1 MAEKKAAPTKKAM
14 AEKKA
19 TPTKKV
25 MAEKTATPAKEA
37 MAEKK
42 ATPPKEKLAKHVL
55 EGKAYIQA
63 TFNNTLIT
71 ITDKSGNA
79 IAWGSA
85 GISGFK
91 GARKGTPFAAQLA
104 ATATARKA
112 IEQGMKQVAVF
123 VKGPGS
129 GRETA
134 IRSLQSAGLEITSIK
149 DVTPIPHDGCR
160 PPKQRRV

>member
-1 MAEKKAAPTKKAM
+1 MAEKKTAPAKKAMPERKDTPTKKAMPENKDTPEKKAM
-14 AEKKA
+14 AEKKVA
-19 TPTKKV
+19 
-25 MAEKTATPAKEA
+25 
-37 MAEKK
+37 
-42 ATPPKEKLAKHVL
+42 PPKEKLAKNIF

-71 ITDKSGNA
+71 ITDNSGNA

-149 DVTPIPHDGCR
+149 DVTPIPHNGCR

>member
-1 MAEKKAAPTKKAM
+1 MTEKKDTPAKKVVTEKKAAPTEKAVAEKKAAPMEKAYD
-14 AEKKA
+14 
-19 TPTKKV
+19 
-25 MAEKTATPAKEA
+25 
-37 MAEKK
+37 
-42 ATPPKEKLAKHVL
+42 KEKLRKHIL
-55 EGKAYIQA
+55 EGRAYIQA

-104 ATATARKA
+104 ATSTAKKA

>member
-1 MAEKKAAPTKKAM
+1 MAEKRNATPKKAYVK
-14 AEKKA
+14 EK
-19 TPTKKV
+19 
-25 MAEKTATPAKEA
+25 PAKG
-37 MAEKK
+37 
-42 ATPPKEKLAKHVL
+42 VI

-63 TFNNTLIT
+63 TFNNTLVT
-71 ITDKSGNA
+71 ITDRSGNA

-85 GISGFK
+85 GVSGFK
-91 GARKGTPFAAQLA
+91 GARKGTPFAAQVA

-112 IEQGMKQVAVF
+112 IEQGIKQVAVF
-123 VKGPGS
+123 VKGPGA

-134 IRSLQSAGLEITSIK
+134 IRSLQSAGLGITSIK

>member
-1 MAEKKAAPTKKAM
+1 MVEKTVVSKP
-14 AEKKA
+14 
-19 TPTKKV
+19 KKV
-25 MAEKTATPAKEA
+25 YQKERIG
-37 MAEKK
+37 
-42 ATPPKEKLAKHVL
+42 T

-71 ITDKSGNA
+71 ITDNGGNT

-85 GISGFK
+85 GVSGFK
-91 GARKGTPFAAQLA
+91 GARKGTPFAAQMA

-112 IEQGMKQVAVF
+112 IEQGIKQVAVF
-123 VKGPGS
+123 VKGPGA

-134 IRSLQSAGLEITSIK
+134 IRSLQSAGIEIISIK
-149 DVTPIPHDGCR
+149 DVTPIPHNGCR

>member
-1 MAEKKAAPTKKAM
+1 MAEKKTISAKKTTAEKKDTPTKKVEAEKKAA
-14 AEKKA
+14 
-19 TPTKKV
+19 
-25 MAEKTATPAKEA
+25 
-37 MAEKK
+37 
-42 ATPPKEKLAKHVL
+42 PPKEKLAKHIL

-71 ITDKSGNA
+71 ITDNSGNA

-149 DVTPIPHDGCR
+149 DVTPIPHNGCR

>member
-1 MAEKKAAPTKKAM
+1 MAEKKTTLAKKAMPEKKDTPTKKAMPENKDTPEKKAM
-14 AEKKA
+14 AEKK
-19 TPTKKV
+19 
-25 MAEKTATPAKEA
+25 TA
-37 MAEKK
+37 
-42 ATPPKEKLAKHVL
+42 PPKEKLVKHIL

-71 ITDKSGNA
+71 ITDNSGNA

-123 VKGPGS
+123 VRGPGS

-149 DVTPIPHDGCR
+149 DVTPIPHNGCR